1 VYKLKDKINK
11 WIVMIIFLLLS
22 ISLLVVYNASYGSDE
37 AHFVRALPLSIAV
50 GLTAIATAISQK
62 D

>member
-1 VYKLKDKINK
+1 
-11 WIVMIIFLLLS
+11 MIIFLLLS